1 MYIFQ
6 LASQHADW
14 LAIRQ
19 SVTANNIANSDTPGF
34 KAMDVVPFDAVLQR
48 TGLELAATSSGHMAL
63 PPDAQGSLATQ
74 RQSAWDVSSDGN
86 DVSLESELMKV
97 SENGRQQALDT
108 GLVKTFQ
115 RMLLSSLKV

>member
-34 KAMDVVPFDAVLQR
+34 KAMDVVPFDAVLRR
-48 TGLELAATSSGHMAL
+48 TGLELAATSSGHMTL
-63 PPDAQGSLATQ
+63 PPDAQGSVATQ